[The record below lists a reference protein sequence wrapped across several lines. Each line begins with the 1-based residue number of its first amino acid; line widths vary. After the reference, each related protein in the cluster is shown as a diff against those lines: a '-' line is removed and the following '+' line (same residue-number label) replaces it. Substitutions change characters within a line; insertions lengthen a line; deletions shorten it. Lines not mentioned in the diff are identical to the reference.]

1 MNPRMRWRW
10 LIVWVVLGFIV
21 GIPVMIVAGAIW
33 RLFLFTAFGITVP
46 ADFGAG
52 YIELIVYLPL
62 SGLLGATTGAVLAGR
77 LYLTRTKLLSR
88 GKSFSGIYPVVGGI
102 GSAAIGGFLT
112 AILYLIIYRL
122 IYSIGGFFLL
132 LYILL
137 GGLVGGSISA
147 IASIRIA
154 AFLDNRPKP

>member
-1 MNPRMRWRW
+1 M
-10 LIVWVVLGFIV
+10 
-21 GIPVMIVAGAIW
+21 
-33 RLFLFTAFGITVP
+33 
-46 ADFGAG
+46 
-52 YIELIVYLPL
+52 
-62 SGLLGATTGAVLAGR
+62 
-77 LYLTRTKLLSR
+77 LYLNKNKLLSR
-88 GKSFSGIYPVVGGI
+88 GKSFPGIYPVVGGI

-137 GGLVGGSISA
+137 GGLVGGCISA

-154 AFLDNRPKP
+154 AFLDNLPKS